1 METFKPKYQ
10 PTFSLVFGYLPNIER
25 KRSHEFKNL
34 KRKFSLILETY
45 NPEVGDMYFD
55 FKMFNCLLNLISRN
69 FSFDKINFIQDKINE
84 FVFHDLNSFF
94 EELRNK
100 FYLEIENE
108 VPFSQIIFAEKESP
122 TLIVIPEF
130 YSSIGGPYPYHD
142 SITFT
147 FFYNTM
153 NTDEFLEELK
163 KTAQSN
169 NYDIRAIL
177 NGFENPRMSI
187 FQRIKDLL
195 F

>member
-1 METFKPKYQ
+1 METVKPKYQ

-25 KRSHEFKNL
+25 KRSHEFKIL

-45 NPEVGDMYFD
+45 NPEVEEMYFD
-55 FKMFNCLLNLISRN
+55 FKMFYCLLNLIIRN
-69 FSFDKINFIQDKINE
+69 FSFDKINFIQDKTSG

-108 VPFSQIIFAEKESP
+108 VPFSQIIFSEHESP
-122 TLIVIPEF
+122 TLLVIPES

-142 SITFT
+142 SITVT
-147 FFYNTM
+147 FFYDALNIE
-153 NTDEFLEELK
+153 EFIEQLK
-163 KTAQSN
+163 KTAQSQSYN
-169 NYDIRAIL
+169 IRTIL
-177 NGFENPRMSI
+177 NGFENPRISI
-187 FQRIKDLL
+187 LQRIKDLL